1 MKTPYRNRL
10 PMAYLPA
17 SRAVDSVGLDPMFR
31 GRVSGVGTAV
41 AIPLT
46 TEPAAE
52 PPKTDWVG
60 IVIRVG
66 SIYGFIK
73 NLSK

>member
-1 MKTPYRNRL
+1 M
-10 PMAYLPA
+10 
-17 SRAVDSVGLDPMFR
+17 DPMFR

-46 TEPAAE
+46 TEPAAD

-60 IVIRVG
+60 IVIRIG